1 MKKIIFSL
9 ALLFQTVF
17 SFANGQNTAHAHY
30 DNVKMYRQ
38 PGTSTEVVK
47 ALKSSD
53 ELVVVRKFNNYWS
66 IVTVDGE
73 VGYVLTSELAQPKAK
88 TNTAMAK
95 R

>member
-9 ALLFQTVF
+9 AILFQSVF
-17 SFANGQNTAHAHY
+17 VFADGQATARAHY

-53 ELVVVRKFNNYWS
+53 ELVVVRKYNNYWS

-73 VGYVLTSELAQPKAK
+73 VGYVLTSELVQPKAK
-88 TNTAMAK
+88 NNTALA
-95 R
+95 RR

>member
-9 ALLFQTVF
+9 ALLFQTA
-17 SFANGQNTAHAHY
+17 FAFADGQTTARAHY

-73 VGYVLTSELAQPKAK
+73 VGYVLTSELSQPKVQK
-88 TNTAMAK
+88 NTMVAK